1 MTTHRGFSLLET
13 LVALAILSL
22 SLGVI
27 YQAQG
32 TSVRAIAH
40 SLSLQKVLLH
50 AQSLLAEHAGPHTQA
65 LPASGTTADGLA
77 WSVSRQPLE
86 LPPLL
91 EGGPP
96 VPLVRLDLDLT
107 WRDGGRE
114 RQMNL
119 STLDQP

>member
-1 MTTHRGFSLLET
+1 MKVHRGFSLLET

-32 TSVRAIAH
+32 TSVRAISH
-40 SLSLQKVLLH
+40 SLSLQKVLLQ
-50 AQSLLAEHAGPHTQA
+50 AESLLAEHIGPHTKD
-65 LPASGTTADGLA
+65 LPATGVTTDGVTWTL
-77 WSVSRQPLE
+77 VRQPVE

-91 EGGPP
+91 EDGPP
-96 VPLVRLDLDLT
+96 VALVRVDLDLAWT
-107 WRDGGRE
+107 GGGRA
-114 RQMNL
+114 RQLRL

>member
-1 MTTHRGFSLLET
+1 MKTHRGFSLLET

-50 AQSLLAEHAGPHTQA
+50 AQSLLAEHTGPHTQA
-65 LPASGTTADGLA
+65 LPTSGTTADGLA

>member
-1 MTTHRGFSLLET
+1 MNTHRGFSLLET

-32 TSVRAIAH
+32 TSVRAISQ

-50 AQSLLAEHAGPHTQA
+50 AQSLLAEHTGPHTQA
-65 LPASGTTADGLA
+65 LPTSGTTADGLT
-77 WSVSRQPLE
+77 WTVSRQPLE

-96 VPLVRLDLDLT
+96 VPVLRVDLDLA
-107 WRDGGRE
+107 WSDGGRD
-114 RQMNL
+114 RQLRL
-119 STLDQP
+119 STVDQP

>member
-1 MTTHRGFSLLET
+1 MKRPRGFSLLET

-32 TSVRAIAH
+32 TSVRAISH
-40 SLSLQKVLLH
+40 SLALQKVLLH
-50 AQSLLAEHAGPHTQA
+50 AQSLLAEQTGPHSHG
-65 LPASGTTADGLA
+65 LPTSGTTSDGLV
-77 WSVSRQPLE
+77 WQVSRQPLE
-86 LPPLL
+86 LPALL

-96 VPLVRLDLDLT
+96 VPLLRVDLDLA

-114 RQMNL
+114 RKMRL